1 MHLMA
6 AKNEIFCFDR
16 ICLGSLLCLYP
27 NGILEKGQV
36 DLLLEGDGTA
46 CFFEALNGR
55 LDVDR
60 IRNE

>member
-1 MHLMA
+1 M
-6 AKNEIFCFDR
+6 
-16 ICLGSLLCLYP
+16 CLYP